1 MDQMPIDKRKVTP
14 EKAKE
19 ILEKHGT
26 KITLDEAKIML
37 DMMYK
42 FAKLCVQ
49 QLLKSH
55 TSHENR

>member
-1 MDQMPIDKRKVTP
+1 MEQIQIGKREITP

-26 KITLDEAKIML
+26 IITLEEGKIIL
-37 DMMYK
+37 DVMYK
-42 FAKLCVQ
+42 FTKLWVQ
-49 QLLKSH
+49 QLQKSH